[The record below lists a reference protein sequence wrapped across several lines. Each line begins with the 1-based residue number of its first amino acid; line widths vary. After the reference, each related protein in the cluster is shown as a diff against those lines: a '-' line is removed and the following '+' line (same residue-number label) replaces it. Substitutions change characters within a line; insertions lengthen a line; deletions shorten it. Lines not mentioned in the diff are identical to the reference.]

1 MCSSPRTHPYGSRER
16 CKTTSIIAT
25 KRGTVIHR
33 TYLVG
38 FSRHGRDFAGS
49 GSGPCPSGNM
59 MRGTDVVSLLLG
71 FVCRSTLQPA
81 LSFRVHPSNR
91 WSSPSRAL
99 RPPQQRRRLHFLD
112 THAAQPPTRDCTT
125 TALAARGSPGF
136 LSDEAVSC
144 FRNLGTGSTVY
155 LVGVVHN
162 AKRSSQVNG
171 FVSIH
176 GTPSV
181 QKLILHHTTH
191 VFCCISE

>member
-1 MCSSPRTHPYGSRER
+1 
-16 CKTTSIIAT
+16 
-25 KRGTVIHR
+25 
-33 TYLVG
+33 
-38 FSRHGRDFAGS
+38 
-49 GSGPCPSGNM
+49 M

-81 LSFRVHPSNR
+81 LSFRAHPSNR

-112 THAAQPPTRDCTT
+112 THAPQPPTRDCTT

-162 AKRSSQVNG
+162 AKRSSQVKG

-181 QKLILHHTTH
+181 QKLRYTTLDHTR
-191 VFCCISE
+191 VLFVRISE